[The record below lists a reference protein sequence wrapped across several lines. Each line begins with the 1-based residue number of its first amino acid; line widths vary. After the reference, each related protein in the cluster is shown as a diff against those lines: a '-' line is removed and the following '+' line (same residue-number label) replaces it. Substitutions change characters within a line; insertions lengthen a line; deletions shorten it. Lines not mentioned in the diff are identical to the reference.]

1 MTQSRNSA
9 LYLSDILE
17 NIQNIELF
25 TEDGKDAFFHSIK
38 TQYAVLK
45 CLENIGEA
53 VKNIP
58 LEYKKLSAYPNWR
71 SAAGTRDI
79 LIHHY
84 FSVDTNL
91 VWNIVS
97 NDIPLLKSAVQQIIS
112 QIEQKNPPSE
122 DQGMSM

>member
-1 MTQSRNSA
+1 MTQSRDPV

-25 TEDGKDAFFHSIK
+25 TEDGKEDFSRSIK

-53 VKNIP
+53 IKNIP
-58 LEYKKLSAYPNWR
+58 VEYKNLSDYPNWR
-71 SAAGTRDI
+71 TAAGTRDI

-84 FSVDTNL
+84 FSVDTEL
-91 VWNIVS
+91 VWNIIGE
-97 NDIPLLKSAVQQIIS
+97 DIPPLKNAVEQIIS
-112 QIEQKNPPSE
+112 HVKLSQDHSS

>member
-53 VKNIP
+53 IKNIP
-58 LEYKKLSAYPNWR
+58 LEYKKLSDYPNWKT
-71 SAAGTRDI
+71 AAGTRDI

-91 VWNIVS
+91 VWNIVVG
-97 NDIPLLKSAVQQIIS
+97 DIPPLKSAVQQIIS
-112 QIEQKNPPSE
+112 KLEQKDPPAE
-122 DQGMSM
+122 EPGMTI